1 MSWTWWFPWDS
12 WILFQRLLLCGV
24 LYLCMC
30 TFCFVRGDVNYYLL
44 LHWLVGRSV
53 GDLDALMLWVW
64 CYFISCMVFSD
75 LALISYFLKVWAN
88 SSGMPP
94 QYSKGRQFNVMIS
107 SRFYFIFEFCVSCVF
122 EHRFVPVWA
131 QVTWSSQERS
141 RGSGAGVEGS
151 CGQLSLL
158 PRMIL
163 CKSSVAC
170 NHRGPLPILLVLV
183 S

>member
-1 MSWTWWFPWDS
+1 MPCLCQCATGIPTPSTDKPYTQQTLWLFVCPLPNCVFLKLWSWMSWTWWFPWDS

-44 LHWLVGRSV
+44 HWLVGRSI

-75 LALISYFLKVWAN
+75 LALISCFLKVWAN

-94 QYSKGRQFNVMIS
+94 QYSKGKQLMLWSVLGGS
-107 SRFYFIFEFCVSCVF
+107 SLDFVF
-122 EHRFVPVWA
+122 H
-131 QVTWSSQERS
+131 WS
-141 RGSGAGVEGS
+141 
-151 CGQLSLL
+151 
-158 PRMIL
+158 
-163 CKSSVAC
+163 
-170 NHRGPLPILLVLV
+170 
-183 S
+183 